1 MFSTFRARI
10 SEHFVKMN
18 YSFFPSPTTHAE
30 ALFHNRKKRF
40 MKAWQILRAQRCGG
54 TSWVKRRA
62 WVGLLNRSPLTYV
75 GQSPGKQ
82 SPSFWICSL
91 PALCPPQ
98 SLSAL
103 CPLPLEPHIFF
114 PSTQEV
120 SLSVLSGFLWIDLR
134 EMMGKEKFDVG
145 GRLWKSCPWRRHLQD
160 HRTLTWPPLT
170 SSWWSRKTS
179 LGRRCLNKD
188 VKEVREQVRERNI
201 LGRWNTRRIIL
212 SQVDTWR
219 AWSVAEMEKERGEK
233 WQSERWMRNTGG

>member
-30 ALFHNRKKRF
+30 ALFYNRKKRL

-91 PALCPPQ
+91 PVLCPPQ

-134 EMMGKEKFDVG
+134 ETMGKEKFDVG
-145 GRLWKSCPWRRHLQD
+145 GRLWKSCPWRRHLQSPD
-160 HRTLTWPPLT
+160 
-170 SSWWSRKTS
+170 
-179 LGRRCLNKD
+179 LNMATINFILV
-188 VKEVREQVRERNI
+188 VKEDFTWKEMFEQGCEGSEGASEGKKYFRQMEYKKNGLEPGGYLEGLECGWIGEREGREVAVREVN
-201 LGRWNTRRIIL
+201 
-212 SQVDTWR
+212 
-219 AWSVAEMEKERGEK
+219 AEHR
-233 WQSERWMRNTGG
+233 